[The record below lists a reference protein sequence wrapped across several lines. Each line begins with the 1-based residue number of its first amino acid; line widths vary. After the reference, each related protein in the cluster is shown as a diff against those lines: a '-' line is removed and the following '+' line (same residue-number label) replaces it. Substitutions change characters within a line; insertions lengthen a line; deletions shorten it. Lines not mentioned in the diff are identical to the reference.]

1 VSGYT
6 KLFSTI
12 VASTIWREPDHVRI
26 VWITMLAMSN
36 ADGVVEASVPGLAD
50 LARVTVEQCEDA
62 LTRLRSPDPYSRTK
76 DHEGRRIADVD
87 GGFLILNRAKYR
99 EKFSVK
105 ERREY
110 QRRYMEEYRKQ
121 GRDRSRPATPDSS
134 AGKGLVNSG
143 KELLGG
149 LGQSEYRVQS
159 TAAAKDKKSKPPAD
173 ELSETWLTGLQS
185 DVAYQQ
191 LSVAV
196 ELARAK
202 RWCETNNRRCTRRF
216 FVNWLNR
223 CRPASPGT
231 GRSNG
236 RPDQALLARISDL
249 RAQLAREFDPTKG
262 EMMLAEL
269 RTLEAQLTGG
279 VQR

>member
-1 VSGYT
+1 MSGYT

-149 LGQSEYRVQS
+149 LGQSESESESRASSRERHRARVP
-159 TAAAKDKKSKPPAD
+159 D
-173 ELSETWLTGLQS
+173 
-185 DVAYQQ
+185 
-191 LSVAV
+191 V
-196 ELARAK
+196 EL
-202 RWCETNNRRCTRRF
+202 
-216 FVNWLNR
+216 
-223 CRPASPGT
+223 PAGFPGT
-231 GRSNG
+231 PEEAKVAAMFVGCTEEFAVATWNKAMSRGGMDAKGQPIRSWRHYLATEFRFEQNRSAGR
-236 RPDQALLARISDL
+236 RPQRPPSAPPDHS
-249 RAQLAREFDPTKG
+249 KG
-262 EMMLAEL
+262 F
-269 RTLEAQLTGG
+269 
-279 VQR
+279 

>member
-1 VSGYT
+1 MSGYT

-149 LGQSEYRVQS
+149 LGQSESEYRVQS
-159 TAAAKDKKSKPPAD
+159 TTTTKCRKTKQPEEVTESWLAELQADAA
-173 ELSETWLTGLQS
+173 
-185 DVAYQQ
+185 YRQ
-191 LSVAV
+191 LSVAL
-196 ELARAK
+196 ELAKAR
-202 RWCETNNRRCTRRF
+202 RWCEANKRQCTRRF

-223 CRPASPGT
+223 CRPAPPGT
-231 GRSNG
+231 VRGNG
-236 RPDQALLARISDL
+236 RPDPAVQARVSDI
-249 RAQLAREFDPTKG
+249 RAQLARETDPVAG
-262 EMMLAEL
+262 ARLEAEL
-269 RTLEAQLTGG
+269 QQLTQGA
-279 VQR
+279 